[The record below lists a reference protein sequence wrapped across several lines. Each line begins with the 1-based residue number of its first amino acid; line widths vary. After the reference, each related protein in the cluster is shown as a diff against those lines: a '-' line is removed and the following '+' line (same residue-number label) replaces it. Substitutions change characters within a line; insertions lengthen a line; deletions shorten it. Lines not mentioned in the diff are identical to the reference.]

1 MTSSY
6 YYNDIYNYIIIRIE
20 RENITPLLNKNK
32 Q

>member
-20 RENITPLLNKNK
+20 KENITALLNKNK